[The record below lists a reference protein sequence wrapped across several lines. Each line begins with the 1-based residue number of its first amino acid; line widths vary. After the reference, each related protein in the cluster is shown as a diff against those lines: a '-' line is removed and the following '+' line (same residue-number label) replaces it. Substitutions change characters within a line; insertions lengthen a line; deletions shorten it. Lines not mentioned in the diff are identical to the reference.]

1 MTVEEIKN
9 EHAKVDAMDC
19 KTYAEE
25 LFISEEDFKK
35 DLKFFISCM
44 NMTLKE
50 ITDQGE
56 FWYLW
61 F

>member
-1 MTVEEIKN
+1 MTSEEIKSEQN
-9 EHAKVDAMDC
+9 KVDAMDC
-19 KTYAEE
+19 KLYAEE
-25 LFISEEDFKK
+25 LCISEEDFKN

-44 NMTLKE
+44 RMTLKE

>member
-1 MTVEEIKN
+1 MTFEEIKI
-9 EHAKVDAMDC
+9 EQSKVDAMDC
-19 KTYAEE
+19 KIYTEE
-25 LFISEEDFKK
+25 LLMSEEDFKN
-35 DLKFFISCM
+35 DLKVFISCM
-44 NMTLKE
+44 EMTLKE